1 MYLKQGVKKV
11 TNERERE
18 RERERVFISSSSMDT
33 QFAHLLTCDCLLTQ
47 GLTVFSEK

>member
-18 RERERVFISSSSMDT
+18 RVI
-33 QFAHLLTCDCLLTQ
+33 FAHLLTCDCLLMQ
-47 GLTVFSEK
+47 GSTVFSEK

>member
-18 RERERVFISSSSMDT
+18 RERVIISSSSMEI
-33 QFAHLLTCDCLLTQ
+33 QFAHLLTCDCLLTH
-47 GLTVFSEK
+47 GSTVFSEK

>member
-18 RERERVFISSSSMDT
+18 RVIISSSSMDT
-33 QFAHLLTCDCLLTQ
+33 QFARLLTCDCLFTQ
-47 GLTVFSEK
+47 GSTVCSEK

>member
-18 RERERVFISSSSMDT
+18 RERERE
-33 QFAHLLTCDCLLTQ
+33 LLLVVLLWKSN
-47 GLTVFSEK
+47 LHIC

>member
-18 RERERVFISSSSMDT
+18 RERERE
-33 QFAHLLTCDCLLTQ
+33 LLLVVLL
-47 GLTVFSEK
+47 

>member
-18 RERERVFISSSSMDT
+18 RERVIISSSSMKI
-33 QFAHLLTCDCLLTQ
+33 QFAHLLTCDCLLTH
-47 GLTVFSEK
+47 GSTVFSEK